1 MSFALICIA
10 AIVALG
16 LLVALTSIGSEDE
29 PIVEAHD
36 CATCTSKDDGSCKI
50 ACLMEEKRQRD
61 AQNLADGCQRDAQS
75 EKKER
80 EGNKQQPTS
89 VLYDDDA

>member
-10 AIVALG
+10 AIAALG
-16 LLVALTSIGSEDE
+16 LLVALTSLGSEDE

-36 CATCTSKDDGSCKI
+36 CSSCTSKDDGSCKI
-50 ACLMEEKRQRD
+50 ACLMEEKRH
-61 AQNLADGCQRDAQS
+61 RDAQS
-75 EKKER
+75 EKKQV

-89 VLYDDDA
+89 VFNDDA